1 MQITSPRTRWRIGS
15 PRLRSAAV
23 ALVAGTALAACYAP
37 ALPAGAPCQASAQ
50 CPDGQA
56 CITGACA
63 ITRGEPVDGSRG
75 SGSDGTGGTD
85 GAGGSGTPPGDA
97 GVAVSCASSD
107 TCAAAM
113 MLGSVSGDT
122 SSPVLTAPGYRA
134 AWFRIR
140 VTEDDVSLEGGP
152 LRLLATLTLP
162 AGGADFDVIV
172 HLDPAQATF
181 ECTAAFGTAS
191 ASGNTKQ
198 VRASW
203 GSNGLDDPN
212 DDSRD
217 VAIEIRPSAATC
229 DPGAHWQLSLAG
241 DTN

>member
-1 MQITSPRTRWRIGS
+1 MRTTSPGTRWRIGS
-15 PRLRSAAV
+15 PRLRFAAA
-23 ALVAGTALAACYAP
+23 ALVAGAALAACYAP
-37 ALPAGAPCQASAQ
+37 ELPAGAPCKDSAQ

-56 CITGACA
+56 CIAEACA
-63 ITRGEPVDGSRG
+63 ITRGEPVDGSPG
-75 SGSDGTGGTD
+75 SGSNGTG
-85 GAGGSGTPPGDA
+85 GAGGSGTPPGGPA
-97 GVAVSCASSD
+97 SCASSD

-122 SSPVLTAPGYRA
+122 SSPVLAANGYRA

-140 VTEDDVSLEGGP
+140 VTEDDVSLQGSP

-162 AGGADFDVIV
+162 GTGADSFDVIV
-172 HLDPAQATF
+172 HLDPAQDTL

-203 GSNGLDDPN
+203 GSNRYDDPN
-212 DDSRD
+212 DYSRD
-217 VAIEIRPSAATC
+217 VAIEIRPNAATC
-229 DPGAHWQLSLAG
+229 DPGARWQLSLAG